1 MPGAAAVR
9 RLKAAVA
16 AARSPTVLTRQV
28 DVFQLGSN
36 VAQPSLGP
44 NAVLVPTPRGYAVN
58 PNPATLADVPQ
69 LWGFRSGLW
78 EKGPSSYAGTLDS
91 NASWFVPLLFQ
102 HRAATL
108 VSGSPCALHFKFDG
122 SAFEVLFAGSD
133 AAVAMLV
140 NGQHAAARYIT
151 RSLVAGTPGA
161 ALSSYDTYVRFD
173 FGSRA
178 ARNIALHCKST
189 IGPKALAIGAGDTL
203 LPWDRSAEPSMAVQA
218 DSYGQALS
226 AFWGPAGLFCETAE
240 RLGISHVDPD
250 AIGGTGYA
258 PNNTN
263 SDTRNPGNAFPARLA
278 GMTQLA
284 TDIFVTAGGI
294 NDNDSIAAPPL
305 YDTAAAA
312 RLGFDTAVQQYFK
325 QLRAA
330 LPETVLVALGPWQPN
345 VAYYPQTARR
355 KADTIKAA
363 LQAVAGPWIFV
374 DNLSSGWLNSTG
386 TEDAGSGIG
395 WQTGTGNE
403 ASRKGD
409 GNGDLYLTAD
419 GVHPNEAGVAYLA
432 GRLADSI
439 KLALDTL

>member
-1 MPGAAAVR
+1 VR
-9 RLKAAVA
+9 RLKAALA
-16 AARSPTVLTRQV
+16 AAQAPKVLARQV
-28 DVFQLGSN
+28 DVSQLGSN
-36 VAQPSLGP
+36 VGLPSLGAS
-44 NAVLVPTPRGYAVN
+44 AVLVPTPRGYAVN
-58 PNPATLADVPQ
+58 PNPVTLAEVPQ
-69 LWGFRSGLW
+69 LWGFRSGQW
-78 EKGPSSYAGTLDS
+78 DKGTPSYSGTLDS

-102 HRAATL
+102 HRADTM
-108 VSGSPCALHFKFDG
+108 VSGSLCAMHFKFDG

-133 AAVAMLV
+133 PSAVLLV

-151 RSLVAGTPGA
+151 RSQLNGTPGA

-203 LPWDRSAEPSMAVQA
+203 LPWGRSAETSMAVQA

-226 AFWGPAGLFCETAE
+226 AFWGPAGLFCEAAE
-240 RLGISHVDPD
+240 LLGITHVDPD

-278 GMTQLA
+278 NMTQMA
-284 TDIFVTAGGI
+284 PDIFVTAGGI
-294 NDNDSIAAPPL
+294 NDNDSMAAPPL
-305 YDTAAAA
+305 YDTVAAA
-312 RLGFDTAVQQYFK
+312 RLGFDTAVKRYFQ

-345 VAYYPQTARR
+345 ITYYPETARR

-374 DNLSSGWLNSTG
+374 DNLSSGWLNSAG

-403 ASRKGD
+403 GSRKGD

-432 GRLADSI
+432 GRLAGSI
-439 KLALDTL
+439 KAALDTL